1 MLVVDPT
8 VTVKCKTAIKALYLY
23 FENRIGGVMLNV
35 IANIIVY
42 IVIGSFQAI
51 IVSSAYGIDHSPEI
65 QTVLSHT
72 KEGCVQCH
80 FQQYFSYMVEV
91 SFILLVEK
99 TRVFGENHRPTAL
112 AGFELTTLVVIDID
126 SMIAQVVVNS
136 TTIRSRP

>member
-35 IANIIVY
+35 LANIIVY
-42 IVIGSFQAI
+42 IVMGSFQAI

-91 SFILLVEK
+91 SFILLV
-99 TRVFGENHRPTAL
+99 
-112 AGFELTTLVVIDID
+112 GFELTTLVVIDID